1 MARKNSN
8 LVSIA
13 SILNANEQNPTIS
26 QGQTVLSGLSVI
38 DATRVDVFKN
48 GIKLVKGDDYTV
60 DSTTQITM
68 TTALDAEDHISIHSI
83 GHPSYITKTDH
94 SLILGTSA
102 TTPAPFVFSDSDTGL
117 YSDAI
122 GSLSIAAAGTQ
133 ILETKIAGIEMKS
146 GVGIPKHVTLS
157 QGAVGAGVTYNIDQ
171 GNTASLTT
179 DSDKTITFTT
189 TGGNFSNLHGV
200 SFTTMIKNNTS
211 PAADLTMTFVTSSP
225 NTLNFVAPNT
235 LTISGGKIGIV
246 SGTVFGDSDLVLAS
260 VGLDSSVTY

>member
-8 LVSIA
+8 LLSVAGVI
-13 SILNANEQNPTIS
+13 NAQEQEPTIT
-26 QGQTVLSGLSVI
+26 QGQTVLTNLNTI
-38 DATRVDVFKN
+38 DTARVDVFKN
-48 GIKLVKGDDYTV
+48 GIKLVQDEDYTA
-60 DSTTQITM
+60 DSATGITL
-68 TTALDAEDHISIHSI
+68 TTALDDSDHISIHSI
-83 GHPSYITKTDH
+83 GNVSYVSEVFIN
-94 SLILGTSA
+94 GTTASA
-102 TTPAPFVFSDSDTGL
+102 PKPYVFGDADTGL
-117 YSDAI
+117 YSDTANT
-122 GSLSIAAAGTQ
+122 LSIAAGGTQ
-133 ILETKIAGIEMKS
+133 ILETKTAGIEVKS